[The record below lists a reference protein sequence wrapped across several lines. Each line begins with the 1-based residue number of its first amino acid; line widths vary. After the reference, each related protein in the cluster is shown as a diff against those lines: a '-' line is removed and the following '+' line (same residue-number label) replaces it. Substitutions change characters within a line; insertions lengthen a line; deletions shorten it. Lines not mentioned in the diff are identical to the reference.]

1 MPRKN
6 LIALS
11 VLAMC
16 SFSMPAQM
24 DKRVQRRDP
33 ATAFD
38 GLSKEQLALEDQ
50 LKGLISRGDREL
62 KSGDASFAIVQY
74 LSALELV
81 HQQPLLAKWQDYV
94 LQKLGTGYIQGNRPQ
109 NAIRIFSRLLEERTH
124 HCESETA
131 AVSNCADAQ
140 YGLGEGKIRA
150 GDFTGALASLREAEA
165 NYAKAEKLN
174 DSHQFAMMQVKN
186 EAQTKVWIAVALS
199 KVGKTA
205 DAIATAE
212 AALPQLARVQSD
224 ESMLAAIRDDAARS
238 LRDAQALLD
247 YLKPIQ

>member
-1 MPRKN
+1 M
-6 LIALS
+6 
-11 VLAMC
+11 
-16 SFSMPAQM
+16 
-24 DKRVQRRDP
+24 QRRDP

-94 LQKLGTGYIQGNRPQ
+94 LQKLGTGYIQGNRP
-109 NAIRIFSRLLEERTH
+109 H
-124 HCESETA
+124 
-131 AVSNCADAQ
+131 CADAQ

-247 YLKPIQ
+247 YLKSIQ